1 MSNNFF
7 LLPILLLLNFIFFYF
22 LKYFS
27 DLINIYDIPDKKR
40 KFHKF
45 PVPLIGG
52 VIIMLNFVIL
62 ILFSDLYIGSVFSIF
77 IFSLIFFLIGFI
89 DDKFNLLPS
98 NKFFLNIFI
107 LLFFFSLNENLLI
120 KELNFLNID
129 LKFNYF
135 FSFFFSILCI
145 LLFVNSVNLFD
156 GINLQSLIYCS
167 ITLLFLFHKNNSL
180 TYLIPIILILIILM
194 YFNYNNKLF
203 LGDSGIYLL
212 SSFIAFNVLN
222 LYSLNKQIVPE
233 EIFIIMM
240 VPGLDMFRLFI
251 QRLLNKKNPFYGDRN
266 HIHHLLLKK
275 YGYKVTILVLLLLV
289 TIPVMSTLLFK
300 YAYIIVSYVIIYCLL
315 IAKLHGKLSLK

>member
-1 MSNNFF
+1 MNNYIYLIAIIF
-7 LLPILLLLNFIFFYF
+7 LTNFIFFYF
-22 LKYFS
+22 LKYLS
-27 DLINIYDIPDKKR
+27 NLINVYDFPDNKR
-40 KFHKF
+40 KLHKL

-52 VIIMLNFVIL
+52 TIIMLNFIIL
-62 ILFSDLYIGSVFSIF
+62 ILFSNFYNYNHIF
-77 IFSLIFFLIGFI
+77 IFSLLFFLIGFI

-98 NKFFLNIFI
+98 NKFFLNIFV
-107 LLFFFSLNENLLI
+107 LLFFFGFNESLLI
-120 KELNFLNID
+120 DELNFLKID
-129 LKFNYF
+129 FEFNYF
-135 FSFFFSILCI
+135 FSYFFSILCI

-222 LYSLNKQIVPE
+222 LYNLNKQIIPE

-240 VPGLDMFRLFI
+240 VPGIDMLRLFI
-251 QRLLNKKNPFYGDRN
+251 QRLLNQQNPFYGDRN

-275 YGYKVTILVLLLLV
+275 YGYNKTIFFLFLLILV
-289 TIPVMSTLLFK
+289 PVISTFFLT
-300 YAYIIVSYVIIYCLL
+300 YIYIIFLYIIFYSLI
-315 IAKLHGKLSLK
+315 IAKLYKKFNFK

>member
-1 MSNNFF
+1 
-7 LLPILLLLNFIFFYF
+7 
-22 LKYFS
+22 
-27 DLINIYDIPDKKR
+27 
-40 KFHKF
+40 
-45 PVPLIGG
+45 
-52 VIIMLNFVIL
+52 
-62 ILFSDLYIGSVFSIF
+62 
-77 IFSLIFFLIGFI
+77 
-89 DDKFNLLPS
+89 
-98 NKFFLNIFI
+98 
-107 LLFFFSLNENLLI
+107 
-120 KELNFLNID
+120 
-129 LKFNYF
+129 
-135 FSFFFSILCI
+135 
-145 LLFVNSVNLFD
+145 
-156 GINLQSLIYCS
+156 
-167 ITLLFLFHKNNSL
+167 
-180 TYLIPIILILIILM
+180 M

-233 EIFIIMM
+233 EIFVIMM

-275 YGYKVTILVLLLLV
+275 YGYKVTILVLLFLV

>member
-7 LLPILLLLNFIFFYF
+7 LLPLLLILNFIFFYF
-22 LKYFS
+22 FKYFS

-52 VIIMLNFVIL
+52 VIIMLNFIIL
-62 ILFSDLYIGSVFSIF
+62 ILFSNFYASSFFSIF
-77 IFSLIFFLIGFI
+77 IFSLLFFLIGFV

-98 NKFFLNIFI
+98 SKFFLNIFI

-120 KELNFLNID
+120 KELNFFNID

-135 FSFFFSILCI
+135 FSYFFSILCI

-156 GINLQSLIYCS
+156 GINLQSLIYCGV
-167 ITLLFLFHKNNSL
+167 TLLFIYFKNS
-180 TYLIPIILILIILM
+180 TFIYIIPILFVLILLM

-275 YGYKVTILVLLLLV
+275 YGYKVTILILLLLV
-289 TIPVMSTLLFK
+289 TIPVLSTLLFK

-315 IAKLHGKLSLK
+315 IAKLHGKFNLK

>member
-1 MSNNFF
+1 MNNYIY
-7 LLPILLLLNFIFFYF
+7 LIAIILLTNFISFYF
-22 LKYFS
+22 FKYLS
-27 DLINIYDIPDKKR
+27 NLINVYDFPDNKR
-40 KFHKF
+40 KLHKF
-45 PVPLIGG
+45 QPFIGG
-52 VIIMLNFVIL
+52 TIIMLNFLIL
-62 ILFSDLYIGSVFSIF
+62 ILFNNFFNYNHIF
-77 IFSLIFFLIGFI
+77 IFSLLFFLIGFI
-89 DDKFNLLPS
+89 DDKFNLLPL
-98 NKFFLNIFI
+98 NKFFLNIFV
-107 LLFFFSLNENLLI
+107 LLFFFGFNETLLI
-120 KELNFLNID
+120 DELNFLKID
-129 LKFNYF
+129 FEFNYF
-135 FSFFFSILCI
+135 FSYFFSILCI

-156 GINLQSLIYCS
+156 GINLQSLIYCGV
-167 ITLLFLFHKNNSL
+167 TLLFIYFKNS
-180 TYLIPIILILIILM
+180 TFIYIIPILFVLILLM

-275 YGYKVTILVLLLLV
+275 YGYKVTILILLLLV
-289 TIPVMSTLLFK
+289 TIPVLSTLLFK

-315 IAKLHGKLSLK
+315 IAKLHGKFNLK

>member
-167 ITLLFLFHKNNSL
+167 VTLLFIYFKNI
-180 TYLIPIILILIILM
+180 TFIYIIPILFVLILLM